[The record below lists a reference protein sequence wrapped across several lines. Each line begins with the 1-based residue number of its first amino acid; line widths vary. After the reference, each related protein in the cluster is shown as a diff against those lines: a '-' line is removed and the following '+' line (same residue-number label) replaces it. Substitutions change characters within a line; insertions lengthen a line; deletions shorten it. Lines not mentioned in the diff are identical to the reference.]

1 MVRDRAGKSCNH
13 IKHVILALNMAVLE
27 TWWTGESIRHDI
39 GIYQTTEKFLNRLNG
54 LVDLRVHLCYRKCV
68 TAWLYEDMYP
78 VRLEIGY
85 GELREFLANS
95 PVKKVTI
102 DTTEVDWA
110 KYRHFISVC
119 TGSHIWRFQAES
131 VKSFHSSTTKSSL
144 PLLPNVRRLA
154 CPPEVIFCH
163 CLDSAL
169 RWSPYPLPDAI
180 EVLEIIDSTRLLNHW
195 ARCVLEHPAEYPNL
209 KRVVLWCDRLSEPL
223 ATDVRLR
230 KQLDSDGASSDE
242 RGNQSTV
249 QQLDNDEHDPGDAE
263 SDDDEGDDVG
273 YDTDGELDSEPEQ
286 NIPEELKLDDEGDE
300 VWEDLQMSGIE
311 VVVHFKQDRGWRDA

>member
-1 MVRDRAGKSCNH
+1 MVRDRAGKSCNY

-27 TWWTGESIRHDI
+27 TWETGGSIRHDI
-39 GIYQTTEKFLNRLNG
+39 GIYQTTEKFLNRLGG

-110 KYRHFISVC
+110 KYRHVISVC

-154 CPPEVIFCH
+154 CPPEALFCQ

-180 EVLEIIDSTRLLNHW
+180 EVLEIR
-195 ARCVLEHPAEYPNL
+195 
-209 KRVVLWCDRLSEPL
+209 
-223 ATDVRLR
+223 
-230 KQLDSDGASSDE
+230 LDSP
-242 RGNQSTV
+242 T
-249 QQLDNDEHDPGDAE
+249 
-263 SDDDEGDDVG
+263 
-273 YDTDGELDSEPEQ
+273 
-286 NIPEELKLDDEGDE
+286 
-300 VWEDLQMSGIE
+300 
-311 VVVHFKQDRGWRDA
+311 